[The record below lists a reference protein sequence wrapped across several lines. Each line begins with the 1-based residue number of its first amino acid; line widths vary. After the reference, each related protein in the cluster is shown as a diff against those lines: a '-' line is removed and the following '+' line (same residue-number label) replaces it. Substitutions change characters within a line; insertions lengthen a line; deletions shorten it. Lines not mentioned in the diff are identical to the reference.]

1 MEETIKTL
9 EGNYKEEQEKSSRT
23 HVEESSMSNTAEQ
36 DQSHDEYEN
45 TSKSIQKTIA
55 NNLLGLN
62 DREQDEAVTVGP
74 IAKEFTLDI
83 PRIPSLE
90 LPLNVSTQ
98 HSSVQRAIEMCGGI
112 TNIKRAFK
120 EDGPIDSQDGLELYL
135 NKGDPGFFNEHPLI
149 GKRVPYRDD
158 SIILKITVPK
168 GTLQKNDG
176 DLVKSLRSLDEKDYK
191 VTPVAIVDNTIKF
204 RELSDFQVRLD
215 NSSSAKEFENKINS
229 LSWKELQQY
238 VDSVQDN
245 DTRPFENINNI
256 ILNRDLKCPN
266 NDYQLPPPPK
276 FSMIGLSHLYKYKG
290 NPLARKNNGVTEV
303 KGSYIKNY
311 QILLHGFNKNIKIP
325 LEPCIEAINCY
336 SMARKDGV
344 YPGTKKE
351 SKFYESLEE
360 CLAIL
365 EKLFQ
370 KRPIWIKR
378 HIDGLIPK
386 RIHHTLRVALALM
399 SYRFVMGPWRNTYI
413 KFGVDPRSSNE
424 YAKYQTEYFK
434 IEKRLV
440 TSPLGRKNI
449 PKIPSLVFESNRQGD
464 IDSRFRFD
472 GSQIPWYLMLQID
485 ILTDE
490 PNINEVYSKVEYLE
504 EPNEL
509 TGWFKEL
516 DLVKMR
522 RIMKYELGCL
532 VQGNQNFN
540 PYRLKYYKSIRNI
553 NETKPKDTSS
563 KDDLKNKM
571 DAEGDIEMEDSVNN
585 NTRGREEGEEEEEA
599 DDDDDDENGIIS
611 DEANEEV
618 LEDDDEEAVEDN
630 ETNDMDQ
637 SYYYNNNQEQF
648 IDLDTNTYRK
658 NINSNIN
665 NSINYKYA
673 SFSDIIDRIAKLNP
687 SEAKLLE
694 SQLEGFVHES
704 RL

>member
-1 MEETIKTL
+1 MEEINQTL
-9 EGNYKEEQEKSSRT
+9 EN
-23 HVEESSMSNTAEQ
+23 NTKAGFENPNIANTMEQ
-36 DQSHDEYEN
+36 DQSHHRHEYV
-45 TSKSIQKTIA
+45 SKNVEKTTT
-55 NNLLGLN
+55 NDLLGLN
-62 DREQDEAVTVGP
+62 DREQDETVTVGP

-90 LPLNVSTQ
+90 LPLNVSTK

-112 TNIKRAFK
+112 SNIKKAFK
-120 EDGPIDSQDGLELYL
+120 EEGPIDSQDGLELYL

-158 SIILKITVPK
+158 SIVLKITLPK
-168 GTLQKNDG
+168 GTLEKNDG
-176 DLVKSLRSLDEKDYK
+176 DLKKSLNSLNEKDYR
-191 VTPVAIVDNTIKF
+191 VTPIAIVDNSIKF

-215 NSSSAKEFENKINS
+215 NSSSAKEFENKIHS
-229 LSWKELQQY
+229 LSWKELRQY

-266 NDYQLPPPPK
+266 NDFQLPPPPK
-276 FSMIGLSHLYKYKG
+276 FAMNGLSHLYKYKG
-290 NPLARKNNGVTEV
+290 NPLARKTNGVTEV
-303 KGSYIKNY
+303 KKSYIKNY

-325 LEPCIEAINCY
+325 LEPCEEAITCY
-336 SMARKDGV
+336 LMAQKDGI

-360 CLAIL
+360 CLTIL
-365 EKLFQ
+365 KKLFEQ
-370 KRPIWIKR
+370 RPIWIKR

-386 RIHHTLRVALALM
+386 RIHHTLRVALALI

-413 KFGVDPRSSNE
+413 KFGIDPRSSNE

-434 IEKRLV
+434 IVKRLV
-440 TSPLGRKNI
+440 NSPLGKKNI
-449 PKIPSLVFESNRQGD
+449 PKIPSLVFESNRPGD

-472 GSQIPWYLMLQID
+472 GTQIPWYLMLQID
-485 ILTDE
+485 ILIDE
-490 PNINEVYSKVEYLE
+490 PNIREVYSKVEYLE

-532 VQGNQNFN
+532 VQGNHNFN
-540 PYRLKYYKSIRNI
+540 PYRLKYYKSIRNT
-553 NETKPKDTSS
+553 NETKPKEMSS
-563 KDDLKNKM
+563 KDDFKNKL
-571 DAEGDIEMEDSVNN
+571 DAEGDIEMENSVDNN
-585 NTRGREEGEEEEEA
+585 IDARQ
-599 DDDDDDENGIIS
+599 DDDDDDDNGIIS
-611 DEANEEV
+611 DEADEEV
-618 LEDDDEEAVEDN
+618 LEDEEEEEEEEGVDDN
-630 ETNDMDQ
+630 ESNDMDKA
-637 SYYYNNNQEQF
+637 YYNNNDNNQEQF
-648 IDLDTNTYRK
+648 IDPSMNVYRK
-658 NINSNIN
+658 NTSDIN
-665 NSINYKYA
+665 NSVNYKYA
-673 SFSDIIDRIAKLNP
+673 SFGDIIDRIAKLNP
-687 SEAKLLE
+687 SEAKILE